1 MPRRHEQGVP
11 AYIGLGSNLDQ
22 PIDQLRA
29 GLAALA
35 ALPATALER
44 CSAFYLTAPLGRLD
58 QPDFVNAVCRLHTA
72 LTPMELLQHLL
83 AIEAT
88 HGRRR
93 IETGGPRTLDLDLL
107 LYGQHTCH
115 TPDLT
120 LPHPRL
126 HERAFVLYPLYE
138 LAPDLVIPG
147 HGALVQLLSACA
159 DQKIEKLTLLTRHD
173 DC

>member
-1 MPRRHEQGVP
+1 MPHKHEHGVP
-11 AYIGLGSNLDQ
+11 AYIGLGSNLEQ
-22 PIDQLRA
+22 PIEQLRA

-35 ALPATALER
+35 ALPATMLDR
-44 CSAFYLTAPLGRLD
+44 CSAFYLTAPIGRTD
-58 QPDFVNAVCRLHTA
+58 QPDFINAVCRLYTA
-72 LTPMELLQHLL
+72 LPPAELLQHLL
-83 AIEAT
+83 TIEAA

-107 LYGQHTCH
+107 LYGELTCH
-115 TPDLT
+115 TPGLT

-126 HERAFVLYPLYE
+126 HERAFVLYPLHE

-159 DQKIEKLTLLTRHD
+159 GQRIEKLTLTS
-173 DC
+173 